1 MDLSSF
7 IAEKLRLNELKLS
20 LGTLPE
26 LDVVGVLDVL
36 LLHAARARA
45 AQAATDV
52 SASLRLERKTNET
65 TSFVDSTCT
74 RK

>member
-1 MDLSSF
+1 
-7 IAEKLRLNELKLS
+7 

-26 LDVVGVLDVL
+26 LDDVGLLDEL
-36 LLHAARARA
+36 LPHAAKVRA

-65 TSFVDSTCT
+65 TSFVDSTCA